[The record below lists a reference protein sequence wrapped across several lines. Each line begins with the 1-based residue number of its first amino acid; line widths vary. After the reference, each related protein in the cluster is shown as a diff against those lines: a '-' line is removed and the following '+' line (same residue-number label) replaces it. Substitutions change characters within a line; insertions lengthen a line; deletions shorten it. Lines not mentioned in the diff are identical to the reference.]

1 MKKTC
6 YSFEIEVI
14 TVKNG
19 AISGREHFPY
29 IAEAST
35 YEKARTIAA
44 DYGQT
49 IVRMRASQNSN
60 CYYRIMRTN

>member
-19 AISGREHFPY
+19 AINGREYLPY
-29 IAEAST
+29 IAEAGT

-49 IVRMRASQNSN
+49 IIRMRASQNNS
-60 CYYRIMRTN
+60 CYYRVMRAD

>member
-1 MKKTC
+1 MKKNC
-6 YSFEIEVI
+6 YYFEIEVI

-19 AISGREHFPY
+19 AISERERFPY
-29 IAEAST
+29 IAEAGT

-49 IVRMRASQNSN
+49 IVRMRASHNTL
-60 CYYRIMRTN
+60 CYYRVTSAN

>member
-1 MKKTC
+1 MKKNY

-19 AISGREHFPY
+19 AISGRERFPY
-29 IAEAST
+29 IAEAGT
-35 YEKARTIAA
+35 YEKARAIAA

-49 IVRMRASQNSN
+49 IVRMRASYNTL
-60 CYYRIMRTN
+60 CYYRVTNVN

>member
-29 IAEAST
+29 IAEAGT
-35 YEKARTIAA
+35 YERARAMAA

-49 IVRMRASQNSN
+49 IVRMRASHNTL
-60 CYYRIMRTN
+60 CYYRVAKAD